1 MPVIYEKT
9 PAGRQVLST
18 RQPELGRA
26 LRNLLVLIDGTK
38 SDEEL
43 IALLNSNDLSVASFG
58 QLEQLGFIAQRQGL
72 NAGQSGSDALRQ
84 IAAAPAEP
92 ATPQQGTPA
101 RRASPFARIGQG
113 LRSVL
118 PSREE
123 SSREI
128 SAGLAEVVKCAA
140 VADAEFFSWLE
151 GHIEDLL
158 ARQQQAV
165 AHVVQHI
172 PELRASIEAQDR
184 LQRRSPSP
192 LDFGM
197 ALARVIESILG
208 YGQYL
213 HGEAVGLGMW
223 LTAAIGQDLGV
234 QSEASSQRLRTLLQ
248 RCTLPTQPPQV
259 AAARWLDLLP
269 VERASSGAQIQFVLL
284 EDIAKPVTRLVPRAI
299 VVEALDRAGALNA

>member
-18 RQPELGRA
+18 RQPELSRA
-26 LRNLLVLIDGTK
+26 LRNLLLLIDGTK
-38 SDEEL
+38 SDQDL
-43 IALLNSNDLSVASFG
+43 MALLNSNDLSAASFG
-58 QLEQLGFIAQRQGL
+58 QLQQLGFIAQRAEL
-72 NAGQSGSDALRQ
+72 NTAHSLGGGLRQ
-84 IAAAPAEP
+84 TAAEP
-92 ATPQQGTPA
+92 ASPQEGAPT
-101 RRASPFARIGQG
+101 RRASPFARLGQG

-118 PSREE
+118 QSREE
-123 SSREI
+123 SPREI

-140 VADAEFFSWLE
+140 VADADFFSWLE
-151 GHIEDLL
+151 GHIEELL
-158 ARQQQAV
+158 ARQQQSV
-165 AHVVQHI
+165 THVVQRI

-184 LQRRSPSP
+184 VQRRSPSP

-234 QSEASSQRLRTLLQ
+234 QSEASAQRLRALLH
-248 RCTLPTQPPQV
+248 RCALPTQPPQV
-259 AAARWLDLLP
+259 AAGRWLDLLP
-269 VERASSGAQIQFVLL
+269 VDRAGSGGQIQFVLL
-284 EDIAKPVTRLVPRAI
+284 EDIAKPVARLVPRSV
-299 VVEALDRAGALNA
+299 VVEVLDRVGALNG

>member
-9 PAGRQVLST
+9 PAGREVLST
-18 RQPELGRA
+18 RRPELGRA

-43 IALLNSNDLSVASFG
+43 MALLHSNDLSLASFG
-58 QLEQLGFIAQRQGL
+58 QLQDLGFIAQRP
-72 NAGQSGSDALRQ
+72 GSPTVHPASDGVRQ
-84 IAAAPAEP
+84 TAPTPAEP
-92 ATPQQGTPA
+92 AMPQGTPT

-118 PSREE
+118 PSRED
-123 SSREI
+123 SPREI
-128 SAGLAEVVKCAA
+128 AAGLAEVIQCAA
-140 VADAEFFSWLE
+140 VADADFFRWLE
-151 GHIEDLL
+151 GHSDELL
-158 ARQQQAV
+158 ARQQQSV
-165 AHVVQHI
+165 AHVVQRV
-172 PELRASIEAQDR
+172 PELRASIEAEDR

-234 QSEASSQRLRTLLQ
+234 QSEVSSQRLRTLLQ
-248 RCTLPTQPPQV
+248 RCALPTQPPQV
-259 AAARWLDLLP
+259 AAGRWLDLLP
-269 VERASSGAQIQFVLL
+269 VDRAGSGAQIQFVLL
-284 EDIAKPVTRLVPRAI
+284 EDIAKPITRLVPRAI
-299 VVEALDRAGALNA
+299 VVEALDRAGALNG

>member
-18 RQPELGRA
+18 RQPELSRA
-26 LRNLLVLIDGTK
+26 LRNLLLLIDGTK
-38 SDEEL
+38 SDQEL
-43 IALLNSNDLSVASFG
+43 MALLNSNDLSAASFG
-58 QLEQLGFIAQRQGL
+58 HLQQLGFIAQRAEL
-72 NAGQSGSDALRQ
+72 NAAHSVSGGLRQ
-84 IAAAPAEP
+84 TAAVPAEAAAP
-92 ATPQQGTPA
+92 QGAPT
-101 RRASPFARIGQG
+101 RRASPFARLGQG

-118 PSREE
+118 QSREE
-123 SSREI
+123 SPREI

-140 VADAEFFSWLE
+140 VADADFFSWLE
-151 GHIEDLL
+151 GHIEELL
-158 ARQQQAV
+158 ARQQQSV
-165 AHVVQHI
+165 THVVQRI

-184 LQRRSPSP
+184 VQRRSPSS

-234 QSEASSQRLRTLLQ
+234 QSEASAQRLRALLH
-248 RCTLPTQPPQV
+248 RCALPTQPPQV
-259 AAARWLDLLP
+259 AAGRWLDLLP
-269 VERASSGAQIQFVLL
+269 VDRAGSGGQIQFVLL
-284 EDIAKPVTRLVPRAI
+284 EDIAKPVARLVPRSV
-299 VVEALDRAGALNA
+299 VVEALDRAGALNG

>member
-18 RQPELGRA
+18 RQPELSRA
-26 LRNLLVLIDGTK
+26 LRNLLLLIDGTK
-38 SDEEL
+38 SDEDL
-43 IALLNSNDLSVASFG
+43 MALLNSNDLSAASFG
-58 QLEQLGFIAQRQGL
+58 QLQQLGFIAQRAGL
-72 NAGQSGSDALRQ
+72 NTPHPVSGGPRQ
-84 IAAAPAEP
+84 TAAVAAEAVAPQEGAP
-92 ATPQQGTPA
+92 T
-101 RRASPFARIGQG
+101 RRASPFARLGQG

-118 PSREE
+118 QSREE
-123 SSREI
+123 SPREI

-140 VADAEFFSWLE
+140 VADADFFSWLE
-151 GHIEDLL
+151 GHIEELL
-158 ARQQQAV
+158 ARQQQSV
-165 AHVVQHI
+165 THVVQRI

-184 LQRRSPSP
+184 VQRRSPSP

-234 QSEASSQRLRTLLQ
+234 QSEASAQRLRALLH
-248 RCTLPTQPPQV
+248 RCVLPTQPPQV
-259 AAARWLDLLP
+259 AAGRWLDLLP
-269 VERASSGAQIQFVLL
+269 VDRAGSGGQIQFVLL
-284 EDIAKPVTRLVPRAI
+284 EDIAKPVARLVPRSV
-299 VVEALDRAGALNA
+299 VVEALDRAGALNG